1 MAYKDLL
8 NCKIITAFIT
18 PFHED
23 GSINFE
29 AIPVRSESL
38 LWKTAKL
45 GVFYALT
52 GIALKNSKGLGD
64 GRGGIITVSGTGTS
78 DIVADTDG
86 TGIYGEDV
94 TVNLASDYGVETQDK
109 GVGIYTKGVSEVKGA
124 GKTFEYKYSGS
135 ATGNGTAILFEGAN
149 PVNEVNINL
158 VNSTGT
164 TGGITGILAKG
175 TGTLTNTGTININ
188 SAGGYAFFKATGG
201 TIVNKGT
208 IPMPIDFSV
217 LTKDNKIVNYHIPL
231 NMMREPK
238 KSDFFGNFTTLGYW
252 NWTANHYTFT
262 IPFGKEKLQA
272 MGIDF
277 KMKESVGPWLETP
290 IRTKKQVEEIHVP
303 DVNDT
308 LGYVFD
314 SIDITIEKL
323 AGEVPLIGFAGSP
336 WTILCYCVE
345 GKGSKAFDIAKSF
358 CFQQPEVAHQLLQK
372 ITDTT
377 IAYLKRKVEKGV
389 SAVQVFDSWGGML
402 SPEDYREFS
411 WKYINQIVE
420 ALSPVVPVVVF
431 AKGCWFALEEMA
443 ESKVSALG
451 VDWTITPELA
461 RKFTQNKVTL
471 QGNFDPARLHSSP
484 ETIKKM
490 VNEMIHRFGKDQYIA
505 NLGHGILPNIPLENA
520 EAFIRAVVDWKK

>member
-1 MAYKDLL
+1 M
-8 NCKIITAFIT
+8 
-18 PFHED
+18 
-23 GSINFE
+23 
-29 AIPVRSESL
+29 
-38 LWKTAKL
+38 
-45 GVFYALT
+45 
-52 GIALKNSKGLGD
+52 
-64 GRGGIITVSGTGTS
+64 
-78 DIVADTDG
+78 
-86 TGIYGEDV
+86 
-94 TVNLASDYGVETQDK
+94 
-109 GVGIYTKGVSEVKGA
+109 
-124 GKTFEYKYSGS
+124 
-135 ATGNGTAILFEGAN
+135 
-149 PVNEVNINL
+149 
-158 VNSTGT
+158 
-164 TGGITGILAKG
+164 
-175 TGTLTNTGTININ
+175 
-188 SAGGYAFFKATGG
+188 
-201 TIVNKGT
+201 
-208 IPMPIDFSV
+208 
-217 LTKDNKIVNYHIPL
+217 
-231 NMMREPK
+231 
-238 KSDFFGNFTTLGYW
+238 
-252 NWTANHYTFT
+252 
-262 IPFGKEKLQA
+262 
-272 MGIDF
+272 
-277 KMKESVGPWLETP
+277 
-290 IRTKKQVEEIHVP
+290 
-303 DVNDT
+303 NDT